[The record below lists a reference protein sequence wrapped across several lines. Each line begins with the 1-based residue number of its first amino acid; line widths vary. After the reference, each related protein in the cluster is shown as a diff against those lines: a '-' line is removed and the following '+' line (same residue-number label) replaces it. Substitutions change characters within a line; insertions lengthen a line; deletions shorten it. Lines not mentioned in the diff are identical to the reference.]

1 MKSFELNG
9 KKVIA
14 KDIDFNAIAELQ
26 EMGVD
31 IFADKGI
38 SSIRGYV
45 AYCLGIDKEE
55 AGKEIE
61 AHIIASDCSPM
72 DALNE
77 IASVM
82 AEKIGESGFFRKVI
96 ESQTKEVT
104 QSENETTVTEKK
116 TRKK

>member
-55 AGKEIE
+55 AGNEIE

-82 AEKIGESGFFRKVI
+82 SEKLGESGFFRKVI